1 MAEHAATVTW
11 HLAPRA
17 EFSAQNYNQDH
28 EWTFPGG
35 EVVPASSSPH
45 YNGTATRVNPEEAV
59 IAALS
64 SCHMLTFLALAAKKQ
79 LRVLSYLDRAS
90 GTLGKND
97 AGKMSLTEI
106 TLRPRV
112 VFADEASPCLL
123 SRGNVRITFT
133 GSVGPCR
140 FRPSGCKSL
149 PSTGRVAGSFLLSD
163 GKNTS

>member
-112 VFADEASPCLL
+112 VFADEASPDEATLRALHEEAHDRCF
-123 SRGNVRITFT
+123 I
-133 GSVGPCR
+133 
-140 FRPSGCKSL
+140 
-149 PSTGRVAGSFLLSD
+149 A
-163 GKNTS
+163 NTLNAKMTLEPEIIDL

>member
-59 IAALS
+59 IASLS

-79 LRVLSYLDRAS
+79 LRVLSYLDRAT

-112 VFADEASPCLL
+112 VFADEASPDEATLRALHEEAHDRCF
-123 SRGNVRITFT
+123 I
-133 GSVGPCR
+133 
-140 FRPSGCKSL
+140 
-149 PSTGRVAGSFLLSD
+149 A
-163 GKNTS
+163 NTLNAKMVLEPEIIDL

>member
-45 YNGTATRVNPEEAV
+45 YHGTASRVNPEEAV
-59 IAALS
+59 IASLS

-79 LRVLSYLDRAS
+79 LRVLSYLDRAT

-97 AGKMSLTEI
+97 AGKMALTEI

-112 VFADEASPCLL
+112 VFADEASPDEATL
-123 SRGNVRITFT
+123 RGLHDEAHDRCFI
-133 GSVGPCR
+133 
-140 FRPSGCKSL
+140 
-149 PSTGRVAGSFLLSD
+149 A
-163 GKNTS
+163 NTLNAKMTLEPEIIDL

>member
-112 VFADEASPCLL
+112 VFADEASPDEATLRALHEEARDRCF
-123 SRGNVRITFT
+123 I
-133 GSVGPCR
+133 
-140 FRPSGCKSL
+140 
-149 PSTGRVAGSFLLSD
+149 A
-163 GKNTS
+163 NTLNAKMTLEPEIIDL